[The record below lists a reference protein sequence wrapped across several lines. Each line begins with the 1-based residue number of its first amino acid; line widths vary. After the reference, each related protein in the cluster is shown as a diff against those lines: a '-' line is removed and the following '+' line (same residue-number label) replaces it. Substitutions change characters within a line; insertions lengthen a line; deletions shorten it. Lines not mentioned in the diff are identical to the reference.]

1 MSDQSV
7 ELYGLRPDDD
17 PALAALV
24 HDLEE
29 ARAESYPLTAAGYLH
44 QRPED
49 SDPRGMCDL
58 IAADLGFLPLGAHWI
73 EVPRRVA
80 HKILLHIISEDLA
93 YPTEVVG
100 EEEAEDLAQRLL
112 AAYPSGGR
120 FFTNGA
126 VSGAVALYDKDGNE
140 VVGWRS
146 LSEAPLDHGLIAI
159 GPTRALIVWA
169 EDAP

>member
-1 MSDQSV
+1 MSDPSDMF
-7 ELYGLRPDDD
+7 GLLPDED

-24 HDLEE
+24 SDLEA

-44 QRPED
+44 RLPAD
-49 SDPRGMCDL
+49 ADPRALCDL
-58 IAADLGFLPLGAHWI
+58 IAADLGFQPLGAHWI

-93 YPTEVVG
+93 YPTEVTA
-100 EEEAEDLAQRLL
+100 EDEAEELAQRLL

-120 FFTNGA
+120 YFTNGA
-126 VSGAVALYDKDGNE
+126 VSGAVALYDRDGNE

-146 LSEAPLDHGLIAI
+146 LSEAPLDHGLLAI
-159 GPTRALIVWA
+159 GPTRALLVWA